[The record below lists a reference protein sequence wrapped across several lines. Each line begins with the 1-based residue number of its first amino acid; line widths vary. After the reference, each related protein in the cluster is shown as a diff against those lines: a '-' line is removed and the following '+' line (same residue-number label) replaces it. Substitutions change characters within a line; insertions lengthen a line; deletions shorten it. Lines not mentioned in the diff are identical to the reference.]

1 MKQFQQ
7 RFENMLK
14 WKEKERENKPEGVRG
29 RQRFLHDND
38 FRIWNDNEVP
48 EKDFSLE
55 TSMNML

>member
-14 WKEKERENKPEGVRG
+14 WKEKERENKHECVTG

-38 FRIWNDNEVP
+38 FWIWNDNEVQ
-48 EKDFSLE
+48 ENDFSLE